1 MNRKSWILD
10 CLYHYLPST
19 FAAVESTDGLG
30 IHILVKYAD
39 DDGELAEEEAA
50 TTAKIMT

>member
-1 MNRKSWILD
+1 MNRNSWISD
-10 CLYHYLPST
+10 CLYHLPST

-39 DDGELAEEEAA
+39 DDGELAE
-50 TTAKIMT
+50 

>member
-1 MNRKSWILD
+1 MSRKSWIPD
-10 CLYHYLPST
+10 CLYHLPST
-19 FAAVESTDGLG
+19 FAAVESTDRLG